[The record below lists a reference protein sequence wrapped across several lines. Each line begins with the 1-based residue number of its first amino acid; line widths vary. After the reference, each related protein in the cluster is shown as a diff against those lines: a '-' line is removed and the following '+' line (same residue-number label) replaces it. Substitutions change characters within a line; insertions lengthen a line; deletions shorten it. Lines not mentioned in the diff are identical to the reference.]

1 MDFRKKAPMG
11 APACP
16 SEQAKSTNTI
26 NSGNKKTP
34 TAIRKYLQSVKK
46 RMGID
51 NEKSTI

>member
-1 MDFRKKAPMG
+1 MYLRKKALVSTPT
-11 APACP
+11 CP
-16 SEQAKSTNTI
+16 SKRVKSTNTI